1 MTPRPRCTRFRARA
15 LAFPCGLAGTP
26 YFASTSTRMPIPSIL
41 RQTGTPLLLLADRCS
56 SCAPPLA
63 REAFRRDPCT
73 CRGRPPSNLQI
84 ETLSNT
90 ADDPCAG
97 YAEPEIL
104 SERTAPRRSR
114 TPAPRSRKPHH
125 LLCV

>member
-1 MTPRPRCTRFRARA
+1 P
-15 LAFPCGLAGTP
+15 
-26 YFASTSTRMPIPSIL
+26 STRVPIPSSL
-41 RQTGTPLLLLADRCS
+41 RHIETPLLLLADRCS
-56 SCAPPLA
+56 SCEPALA

-73 CRGRPPSNLQI
+73 WRGRPPSNLQI
-84 ETLSNT
+84 ETLSNA
-90 ADDPCAG
+90 ADDACAG

-104 SERTAPRRSR
+104 SERTAPPRSR